1 MSIQKKNLFDS
12 YKYFNILFY
21 IAVSLFAALS
31 IANIKASGL
40 LVDTLEHLRA
50 SFFIGSGLL
59 PYKDFFEHHNPLL
72 WFMLSP
78 LTKMLYG
85 NLVIVPLVRS
95 LALLGYFLCIYLI
108 YLINAKFIYGKK
120 AALISTFV
128 LISLPIW
135 FDIINIR
142 PDIFM
147 MLCFLGALYL
157 FYSYLENKKLL
168 KLIVCYTL
176 ISISFLFL
184 QKVLFLIFGFGL
196 VNLWYIYKKELKIKD
211 VIIASVVASA
221 PLIIFCSYLLYNGIF
236 DDWFYYN
243 FTFNTIVHSYYDY
256 HSLVAWTTKA
266 LFFISFIIIFKQYAN
281 DKKALPIFVL
291 VVCAFFS
298 LLYFFP
304 YIHYAVPYFLLASVY
319 FGIFFEDIKIFSHKI
334 LSILSILVLFFGIL
348 SNYSSVYDRKLYA
361 DTMKTM
367 EDVNN
372 IEPDKTVFLVTNL
385 QYSIFRKPLNYHWFG
400 FNNSAIIDVLNT
412 VDKYFDFNEFLKEN
426 KPDYIIYSSLDNE
439 LILSEYGILDHR
451 SWFIKRNKMIL
462 KKMQKYPELRSRFIS
477 INENFWQIDKK
488 WIELN
493 YTQIKDTTIYK
504 RNDLMK

>member
-95 LALLGYFLCIYLI
+95 LALLGYFFCIYLI

-184 QKVLFLIFGFGL
+184 QKVLFLIFGFG
-196 VNLWYIYKKELKIKD
+196 
-211 VIIASVVASA
+211 
-221 PLIIFCSYLLYNGIF
+221 
-236 DDWFYYN
+236 
-243 FTFNTIVHSYYDY
+243 
-256 HSLVAWTTKA
+256 
-266 LFFISFIIIFKQYAN
+266 
-281 DKKALPIFVL
+281 
-291 VVCAFFS
+291 
-298 LLYFFP
+298 
-304 YIHYAVPYFLLASVY
+304 
-319 FGIFFEDIKIFSHKI
+319 
-334 LSILSILVLFFGIL
+334 
-348 SNYSSVYDRKLYA
+348 
-361 DTMKTM
+361 
-367 EDVNN
+367 
-372 IEPDKTVFLVTNL
+372 
-385 QYSIFRKPLNYHWFG
+385 
-400 FNNSAIIDVLNT
+400 
-412 VDKYFDFNEFLKEN
+412 
-426 KPDYIIYSSLDNE
+426 
-439 LILSEYGILDHR
+439 
-451 SWFIKRNKMIL
+451 
-462 KKMQKYPELRSRFIS
+462 
-477 INENFWQIDKK
+477 
-488 WIELN
+488 
-493 YTQIKDTTIYK
+493 
-504 RNDLMK
+504 